1 MERADTMR
9 EKQFTL
15 SRSQRDA
22 MWRRFKQTD
31 NRRIAERLHAILL
44 LDGGQNAQSV
54 CSILHIHPNTLKRWV
69 KLFVTG
75 GEEALTT
82 LNYTGGDGN
91 LTVAQQQQLMT
102 WLDAEVHSTAE
113 AVAWVEQQFGV
124 SYTDSGMVKLLK
136 RLDYRFKQPDILP
149 SQADPEKQAE
159 WVETYRQKRGS

>member
-1 MERADTMR
+1 MR

-22 MWRRFKQTD
+22 MWRRFKQSD

-44 LDGGQNAQSV
+44 LDSGQNAQSV
-54 CSILHIHPNTLKRWV
+54 CSILQIHPNTLKRWV
-69 KLFVTG
+69 SIFVTG

-82 LNYTGGDGN
+82 LNYAGGDGN
-91 LTVAQQQQLMT
+91 LTVAQQQQLVT
-102 WLDAEVHSTAE
+102 WLDAEVRSTAE

-149 SQADPEKQAE
+149 SKADPEKQAE
-159 WVETYRQKRGS
+159 WVESYRQKRGP

>member
-1 MERADTMR
+1 MR

-44 LDGGQNAQSV
+44 LDGGQNAQAV
-54 CSILHIHPNTLKRWV
+54 CSILKVHPNTLKRWV

-82 LNYTGGDGN
+82 LNYVGGDGN
-91 LTVAQQQQLMT
+91 LTVAQQQELVT
-102 WLDAEVHSTAE
+102 WLDAEVRSTAE

-136 RLDYRFKQPDILP
+136 RLDYRFKQPDVLP
-149 SQADPEKQAE
+149 SKADPKKQAE

>member
-1 MERADTMR
+1 MR

-22 MWRRFKQTD
+22 LWRRFKQTD

-44 LDGGQNAQSV
+44 LDDGQNAQSV
-54 CSILHIHPNTLKRWV
+54 CSILQIHPNTLKRWV
-69 KLFVTG
+69 KTFVTG

-82 LNYTGGDGN
+82 LNYAGGDGN
-91 LTVAQQQQLMT
+91 LTVAQQQELVT
-102 WLDAEVHSTAE
+102 WLDAEVRSTAE

-136 RLDYRFKQPDILP
+136 RLDYRFKQPDALP
-149 SQADPEKQAE
+149 SKADPKKQAE
-159 WVETYRQKRGS
+159 WVETYRQKRGA

>member
-1 MERADTMR
+1 MR

-54 CSILHIHPNTLKRWV
+54 CSILQIHPNTLKRWV
-69 KLFVTG
+69 KTFVTG

-91 LTVAQQQQLMT
+91 LTVAQQQQLVT
-102 WLDAEVHSTAE
+102 WLDAEVRSTAE

>member
-1 MERADTMR
+1 MR

-31 NRRIAERLHAILL
+31 NRRIAERLHAVLL
-44 LDGGQNAQSV
+44 LDSGQNAQRV
-54 CSILHIHPNTLKRWV
+54 CSILQIHPNTLKRWV
-69 KLFVTG
+69 KTFVTG

-82 LNYTGGDGN
+82 LNYVGGDGT
-91 LTVAQQQQLMT
+91 LTVSQQQQLVQ
-102 WLDAEVHSTAE
+102 WLDAEVRSTAE

-136 RLDYRFKQPDILP
+136 RLDYRFKQPAVLP
-149 SQADPEKQAE
+149 SKADPKKLSNIPNEGG
-159 WVETYRQKRGS
+159 WRSS